1 MSLGYQW
8 VPHSFFMQTYYFKY
22 VAPKKEPKSLCL
34 FRSTFYCPLDDQ
46 KPLEKTSLL
55 IEKCK
60 QCLLLQITIK
70 LLQITSA
77 FLITNYEKSV
87 VTNYDILKIATGIT
101 NYDKIIINYQSY
113 YKLRQNNPYS
123 FGDKKK
129 KKPLII
135 ALKNRFK
142 FTKLTRNTFPGL
154 I

>member
-22 VAPKKEPKSLCL
+22 VSPKKEPKSLCL

-70 LLQITSA
+70 LLHITSA
-77 FLITNYEKSV
+77 FLITNYEKSCC
-87 VTNYDILKIATGIT
+87 YKLRHLKNG
-101 NYDKIIINYQSY
+101 DRY
-113 YKLRQNNPYS
+113 YKLRQNYC
-123 FGDKKK
+123 
-129 KKPLII
+129 
-135 ALKNRFK
+135 
-142 FTKLTRNTFPGL
+142 KLPKLLQITTEQPVLLWR
-154 I
+154 